1 MDKKVQKILRI
12 MKKDVCEKN
21 IYSKL
26 LQKKLRDSN
35 KKKFVLVKQFVF
47 ECLKARVTSNR
58 IVFEDFEV

>member
-1 MDKKVQKILRI
+1 